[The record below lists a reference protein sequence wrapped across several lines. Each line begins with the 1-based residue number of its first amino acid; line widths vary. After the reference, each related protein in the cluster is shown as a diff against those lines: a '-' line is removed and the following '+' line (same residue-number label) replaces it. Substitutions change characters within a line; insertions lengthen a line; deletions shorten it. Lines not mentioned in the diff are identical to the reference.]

1 MGERAVAAHTRHLV
15 RRVQRILDNHPTLR
29 LFFQNVA
36 KDNVGML
43 AGFISWNVLTSL
55 IPLTV
60 GVVAISSLFLQSKS
74 AQADLVRRL
83 SQLFQGAVSTQEI
96 DTAVKALSH
105 NSGLLGI
112 VGVIG
117 VLWGA
122 SNIGG
127 SFATAFRVIFATRPR
142 PFIREKL
149 LDVGMLFVFT
159 GLMVVILFGTT
170 AAAFLDKLA
179 STLPFPAPAQVVIV
193 TGISFVS
200 AFLLFGTV
208 YSVFPNIEA
217 GYKLRNV
224 WLGSLLAAILFQ
236 LVTTVWPLYVR
247 LSHASR
253 FGSVLFSL
261 IVLTAWIYSFSFILI
276 LGAEVIAVA
285 SMREMQGSSNQ
296 PTDGGGLPPQQQASS
311 TEPGS
316 EPPGKEL
323 RVGGSRGPVRRL
335 PIFYGHYLRLT
346 VRHRRRLRLPLE
358 QQQ

>member
-1 MGERAVAAHTRHLV
+1 MVGYTRYLT
-15 RRVQRILDNHPTLR
+15 RRVKRILDNHPSLR

-36 KDNVGML
+36 KDNIGVL
-43 AGFISWNVLTSL
+43 AGFVSWSVLTSI

-60 GVVAISSLFLQSKS
+60 GVVAISGLFVQSPS
-74 AQADLVRRL
+74 AQADVVRHL

-96 DTAVKALSH
+96 DTAVKALSRH
-105 NSGLLGI
+105 TGLLGI
-112 VGVIG
+112 AGVIG

-127 SFATAFRVIFATRPR
+127 SFATAFQVIFATRPR

-149 LDVGMLFVFT
+149 LDIGMLFVFT

-179 STLPFPAPAQVVIV
+179 STLPLPAPAQVVIV

-200 AFLLFGTV
+200 AFLLFAAV

-217 GYKLRNV
+217 GYKLKNV
-224 WLGSLLAAILFQ
+224 WLGALLAAVLFQ
-236 LVTTVWPLYVR
+236 LVTTIWPLYVR

-261 IVLTAWIYSFSFILI
+261 IVLTAWIYCFSFILI

-285 SMREMQGSSNQ
+285 SMREMRAMHERAAVVEHV
-296 PTDGGGLPPQQQASS
+296 PP
-311 TEPGS
+311 
-316 EPPGKEL
+316 
-323 RVGGSRGPVRRL
+323 
-335 PIFYGHYLRLT
+335 
-346 VRHRRRLRLPLE
+346 PLMS
-358 QQQ
+358 